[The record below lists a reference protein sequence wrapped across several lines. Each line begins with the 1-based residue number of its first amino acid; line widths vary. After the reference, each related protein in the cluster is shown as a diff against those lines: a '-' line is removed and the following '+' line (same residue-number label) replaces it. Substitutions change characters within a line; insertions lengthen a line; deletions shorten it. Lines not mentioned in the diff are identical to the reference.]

1 MNKQDH
7 SGMSEVATFYGQVVL
22 VTGAAHG
29 FGRETCVQFAR
40 RGAQVVALDVL
51 GEELEATQL
60 EVRQAARFGGCG
72 HIYALDVAKEVDVA
86 ACIQHVLHKFSKIDV
101 LVNNAGGVLG
111 QVNKPVEDVSALDWQ
126 KIIDVNL
133 TGAFYMIRAVAATMK
148 AARYGR
154 IVNVS
159 SGAGRSYSLTGI
171 QAYASAKAGQI
182 GLTRQMAHELG
193 PYNITV
199 NNVAPGF
206 VRSNPA
212 TEKQWQALG
221 AEGQQRLVDAI
232 ALRQLGTPEDIANAI
247 LFFAS
252 AAARWVTGQIISVDG
267 GYHMF

>member
-1 MNKQDH
+1 MADNF
-7 SGMSEVATFYGQVVL
+7 EAATFHGKVAL

-29 FGRETCVQFAR
+29 FGRETCVQLAH
-40 RGAQVVALDVL
+40 RGAHVFALDVL
-51 GEELEATQL
+51 ADELATTVANVN
-60 EVRQAARFGGCG
+60 ETARFGGSG
-72 HIYALDVAKEVDVA
+72 HAYALDVTNETAIANCV
-86 ACIQHVLHKFSKIDV
+86 QHVVDKFGKIDV
-101 LVNNAGGVLG
+101 LVNNAGGVVG
-111 QVNKPVEDVSALDWQ
+111 QVNKPVEQVTAADWHR
-126 KIIDVNL
+126 IVDVNL
-133 TGAFYMIRAVAATMK
+133 TGAFFMIRAVAATMK
-148 AARYGR
+148 GAGYGR

-212 TEKQWQALG
+212 TERQWQAMG
-221 AEGQQRLVDAI
+221 AEGQQRLVDGI
-232 ALRQLGTPEDIANAI
+232 ALRKLGSTEDIAHSI

-252 AAARWVTGQIISVDG
+252 DAARWVTGQIISVDG
-267 GYHMF
+267 GHHMF